1 MSKVPRERQRERDVS
16 DYLRLPLLLLLL
28 YYLILVIG
36 PTQVDRY

>member
-28 YYLILVIG
+28 HVLPHLG
-36 PTQVDRY
+36 DWSDAS